1 MPENTTPTRTPTPA
15 PAPPNRVGGPPPG
28 GVFDP
33 SKLQRFTIG
42 TVGYFLHGKIVP
54 QERTDLTK
62 FDFSFGRVT
71 PNGPIEPYPGPR
83 EIAARQ
89 FHIPAQ
95 HYIGLEFEVPSDPA
109 LMGYGLHM
117 LMNNVEFS
125 NPGLNLC
132 IAGMAG
138 DFNGLANVKNLGN
151 NDTPVLYHRLAKVG
165 RPINKFILDVQPG
178 AKLVL
183 NMASANPSKEGVF
196 VLDWV
201 TGRY

>member
-1 MPENTTPTRTPTPA
+1 MPENTTPTRTPTAA
-15 PAPPNRVGGPPPG
+15 PTPPGRVGGPPPG

-33 SKLQRFTIG
+33 SKLQRLTIG
-42 TVGYFLHGKIVP
+42 TVGFFLHAHIVP

-62 FDFSFGRVT
+62 FDFTFGRVT
-71 PNGPIEPYPGPR
+71 PNGPIVPYPGPR

-89 FHIPAQ
+89 LHIPAQ
-95 HYIGLEFEVPSDPA
+95 HYIGFEFDIPADPA

-117 LMNNVEFS
+117 LMNNIEFS
-125 NPGLNLC
+125 QPGLNLA
-132 IAGMAG
+132 ISGTAG

-165 RPINKFILDVQPG
+165 RPPNRSILDLQAG
-178 AKLVL
+178 SKLVL
-183 NMASANPSKEGVF
+183 NVAAANPSKEGVF

-201 TGRY
+201 TGLY

>member
-1 MPENTTPTRTPTPA
+1 MPETQAPTRTPTPA
-15 PAPPNRVGGPPPG
+15 PSTPPPARTPSPPAS
-28 GVFDP
+28 FDP
-33 SKLQRFTIG
+33 SKLQRLTIG
-42 TVGYFLHGKIVP
+42 TVGFFLHAKIIP

-62 FDFSFGRVT
+62 FDPVFGRVT
-71 PNGPIEPYPGPR
+71 PGGPITPYPGPS

-89 FHIPAQ
+89 FHIPAM
-95 HYIGLEFEVPSDPA
+95 HYIGLEFDVPSDPEQ
-109 LMGYGLHM
+109 MRYGLHM

-125 NPGLNLC
+125 APGVNLA

-138 DFNGLANVKNLGN
+138 DFNGLANVRNVGN
-151 NDTPVLYHRLAKVG
+151 NDTPVLYHRLAKPG
-165 RPINKFILDVQPG
+165 RPVNKFITDLQPG

-183 NMASANPSKEGVF
+183 NMAAANPSREFVF